1 MYSLEPATINRLVK
15 FEVCGYGTQIAKREK
30 ATQYLQ
36 KLVV

>member
-1 MYSLEPATINRLVK
+1 MYSLEPATVNPLAK
-15 FEVCGYGTQIAKREK
+15 FEASGYGTQIAKREK